1 MIADVFNQLV
11 AVFEKYGIFINTCF
25 SVPFDFSSA
34 LKFHKQDTFYT
45 VYFLICGQY
54 FFVKGVDI
62 MAEENK
68 VKEFWSV
75 FIKSAVITIS
85 AVTLILIGYFT
96 AGFLSG
102 GL

>member
-1 MIADVFNQLV
+1 M
-11 AVFEKYGIFINTCF
+11 
-25 SVPFDFSSA
+25 
-34 LKFHKQDTFYT
+34 
-45 VYFLICGQY
+45 
-54 FFVKGVDI
+54 KGVDI

-68 VKEFWSV
+68 EKEFWSL

-85 AVTLILIGYFT
+85 VIALILIGYFT

>member
-1 MIADVFNQLV
+1 
-11 AVFEKYGIFINTCF
+11 
-25 SVPFDFSSA
+25 
-34 LKFHKQDTFYT
+34 
-45 VYFLICGQY
+45 
-54 FFVKGVDI
+54 

-68 VKEFWSV
+68 RKEFWGL

>member
-1 MIADVFNQLV
+1 MWYNFDSAVNTFLV
-11 AVFEKYGIFINTCF
+11 KE
-25 SVPFDFSSA
+25 
-34 LKFHKQDTFYT
+34 
-45 VYFLICGQY
+45 
-54 FFVKGVDI
+54 VDI

-68 VKEFWSV
+68 RQEFWGI

-85 AVTLILIGYFT
+85 VIALILIGYFT